1 MEISKEYMLGKD
13 YSLIGMAVHSE
24 ANCSES
30 VWKELVS
37 EAVIIARR
45 KFKLENVVI
54 YVDTDEYGEQET
66 GIVFTTEKMVVW
78 RNTGKV
84 VQEIPYESID
94 DVDFDEK
101 NTIITVGGVGGEV
114 IKLEL
119 GPNAEDE
126 KYSRYM
132 YNFISELLE
141 YNPS

>member
-37 EAVIIARR
+37 EAAIISRR
-45 KFKLENVVI
+45 KFKLEDVVV
-54 YVDTDEYGEQET
+54 YVDTDELGEQET
-66 GIVFTTEKMVVW
+66 GIVFTTEKLVVW
-78 RNTGKV
+78 SDAGKSV
-84 VQEIPYESID
+84 REIPYDSID
-94 DVDFDEK
+94 EVDFDEE
-101 NTIITVGGVGGEV
+101 NTIITVGEDI

-119 GPNAEDE
+119 GPDAEDE

>member
-37 EAVIIARR
+37 EAVIISRR
-45 KFKLENVVI
+45 KFKLENAVI
-54 YVDTDEYGEQET
+54 YVDTDEYGGQET
-66 GIVFTTEKMVVW
+66 GIIFTTEKMVVW
-78 RNTGKV
+78 SDTGKSV
-84 VQEIPYESID
+84 REITYESINE
-94 DVDFDEK
+94 VDFDEE
-101 NTIITVGGVGGEV
+101 NTILKVGEET

-119 GPNAEDE
+119 GPDAEDE